1 MNILRYRIENN
12 LYRFVFI
19 SRKMGV
25 EMTKSEIR
33 KEIIKK
39 RDSLSEEE
47 QRTKSRLIFESLV
60 QMDEYKEA
68 AEVLV
73 YASLGSE
80 VRTDDIILDCLA
92 GGKKVYCPK
101 VTDRKNG
108 QMLFVRISSIDELK
122 EGFAGIR
129 EPEISENS
137 EIFRGIAD
145 FNDHHVLVLVPGV
158 AFDYSRN
165 RIGYNGGF
173 YDRFLEKNKE
183 VKTIALAYDLQV
195 VDFEIPS
202 EEHDIK
208 PDKMITENALI
219 S

>member
-1 MNILRYRIENN
+1 MI
-12 LYRFVFI
+12 
-19 SRKMGV
+19 
-25 EMTKSEIR
+25 KSEIR
-33 KEIIKK
+33 KEILKI
-39 RDSLSEEE
+39 RDNMSLEE
-47 QRTKSRLIFESLV
+47 QIAKSRLIFEKLI
-60 QMDEYKEA
+60 QTDEYNKA
-68 AEVLV
+68 TDILV
-73 YASLGSE
+73 YASFGSE

-92 GGKKVYCPK
+92 VGKKVYCPK

-108 QMLFVRISSIDELK
+108 QMVFIRISSIDELK

>member
-129 EPEISENS
+129 EPEIIENS

>member
-1 MNILRYRIENN
+1 MRY
-12 LYRFVFI
+12 V
-19 SRKMGV
+19 K
-25 EMTKSEIR
+25 
-33 KEIIKK
+33 II
-39 RDSLSEEE
+39 
-47 QRTKSRLIFESLV
+47 
-60 QMDEYKEA
+60 
-68 AEVLV
+68 
-73 YASLGSE
+73 
-80 VRTDDIILDCLA
+80 
-92 GGKKVYCPK
+92 
-101 VTDRKNG
+101 
-108 QMLFVRISSIDELK
+108 
-122 EGFAGIR
+122 
-129 EPEISENS
+129 ENS

-158 AFDYSRN
+158 AFDYSHN

>member
-1 MNILRYRIENN
+1 MI
-12 LYRFVFI
+12 
-19 SRKMGV
+19 
-25 EMTKSEIR
+25 KSEIR
-33 KEIIKK
+33 KEILKI
-39 RDSLSEEE
+39 RDNMSLEE
-47 QRTKSRLIFESLV
+47 QIAKSRLIFEKLI
-60 QMDEYKEA
+60 QTDEYNEA
-68 AEVLV
+68 TDILV
-73 YASLGSE
+73 YASFGSE

-92 GGKKVYCPK
+92 MGKKVYCPK

-108 QMLFVRISSIDELK
+108 QMVFVRISSIDELK

-137 EIFRGIAD
+137 EIFHGVVD
-145 FNDHHVLVLVPGV
+145 YNDHHVLVLVPGV

-183 VKTIALAYDLQV
+183 VKTIALVYDLQV

-208 PDKMITENALI
+208 PDKIITENALI